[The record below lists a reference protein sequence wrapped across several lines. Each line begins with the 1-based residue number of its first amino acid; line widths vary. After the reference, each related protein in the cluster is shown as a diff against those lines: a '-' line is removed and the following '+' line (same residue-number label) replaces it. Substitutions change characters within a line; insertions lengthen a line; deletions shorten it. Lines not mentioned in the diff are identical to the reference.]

1 MADKKI
7 TALTALDAT
16 GKDPTDLLHII
27 DFSASPVN
35 KKITLANLFSNV
47 NTDTHIYGASKTFEI
62 GFATSTNSAFK
73 VTTAAADD
81 ADGSVIINDDGNAFT
96 DFTVKSLSSDG
107 AIKVDAGTDDVTINS
122 DSHANVDFT
131 VNSDNGVNIYA
142 DGGLECVGIGTGTV
156 DGTATLTVA
165 KDATTGIALD
175 LQGSLQLSETP
186 QVAVGTADGTGTGV
200 ISLTTSVTHLT
211 ADASNIHFDLANG
224 TQEGQ
229 IKIVICKALTNGAA
243 SCTITPATYTA
254 TTIIFDAVGEAA
266 TLMWSNSQWNM
277 IGGSTGTA

>member
-186 QVAVGTADGTGTGV
+186 QVAVGTSDGTGTGV

-211 ADASNIHFDLANG
+211 ADAGNIHFDLANG

>member
-7 TALTALDAT
+7 TALTALDST

-107 AIKVDAGTDDVTINS
+107 AIKVDAGTDDVIINS

-131 VNSDNGVNIYA
+131 VNSNNGVNIYA

-186 QVAVGTADGTGTGV
+186 QVAVGTSDGTGTGV

-211 ADASNIHFDLANG
+211 ADAGNIHFDLADG

-254 TTIIFDAVGEAA
+254 TTIIFNAVGEAA

-277 IGGSTGTA
+277 IGGSTGTV

>member
-1 MADKKI
+1 M
-7 TALTALDAT
+7 
-16 GKDPTDLLHII
+16 
-27 DFSASPVN
+27 
-35 KKITLANLFSNV
+35 
-47 NTDTHIYGASKTFEI
+47 
-62 GFATSTNSAFK
+62 
-73 VTTAAADD
+73 
-81 ADGSVIINDDGNAFT
+81 
-96 DFTVKSLSSDG
+96 
-107 AIKVDAGTDDVTINS
+107 
-122 DSHANVDFT
+122 
-131 VNSDNGVNIYA
+131 
-142 DGGLECVGIGTGTV
+142 
-156 DGTATLTVA
+156 TVA

-186 QVAVGTADGTGTGV
+186 QVAVGTSDGTGTGV

-211 ADASNIHFDLANG
+211 ADGSNIHFDLADG

>member
-62 GFATSTNSAFK
+62 GFGTSTNSAFK
-73 VTTAAADD
+73 VTTAAANN

-165 KDATTGIALD
+165 
-175 LQGSLQLSETP
+175 
-186 QVAVGTADGTGTGV
+186 ADGTTGHALNLKGNLIISETVAHTAAGALPITDPVILLTVDGTEAYTLADGQQAGQ
-200 ISLTTSVTHLT
+200 ILTIVCVAGTNTPAGTLTPQNLNGYSTIAFNAVGDSVTLMFHS
-211 ADASNIHFDLANG
+211 AKWNIIAQNSVTLA
-224 TQEGQ
+224 
-229 IKIVICKALTNGAA
+229 
-243 SCTITPATYTA
+243 
-254 TTIIFDAVGEAA
+254 
-266 TLMWSNSQWNM
+266 
-277 IGGSTGTA
+277 

>member
-131 VNSDNGVNIYA
+131 VNSDSGVNIYA

-186 QVAVGTADGTGTGV
+186 QVAVGTSDGTGTGV

-211 ADASNIHFDLANG
+211 ADAGNIHFDLANG

>member
-47 NTDTHIYGASKTFEI
+47 NMDTHIYGASKTFEI
-62 GFATSTNSAFK
+62 GFAAAVNSALK
-73 VTTAAADD
+73 VTTAAANN

-131 VNSDNGVNIYA
+131 VNSDSGVNIYA

-186 QVAVGTADGTGTGV
+186 QVAVGTSDGTGTGV

-254 TTIIFDAVGEAA
+254 STIIFDAVGEAA

>member
-47 NTDTHIYGASKTFEI
+47 NMDTHIYGASKTFEI
-62 GFATSTNSAFK
+62 GYATATNSALK
-73 VTTAAADD
+73 VATAASATAD
-81 ADGSVIINDDGNAFT
+81 ATVTINDDGNAYT
-96 DFTVKSLSSDG
+96 DFLIKSNSSDG
-107 AIKVDAGTDDVTINS
+107 AFKVDAGTDDVTINT
-122 DSHANVDFT
+122 DSIAAVDFT
-131 VNSDNGVNIYA
+131 VNGDNGVNIYS
-142 DGGLECVGIGTGTV
+142 DGGLDCVGIGTGTV

-165 KDATTGIALD
+165 KDATTGVSVD
-175 LQGSLQLSETP
+175 LQGNLQFGATP
-186 QVAVGTADGTGTGV
+186 DVAVGTSDGTGTGV
-200 ISLTTSVTHLT
+200 ISLTTPVTHLT

-229 IKIVICKALTNGAA
+229 IKIVVCKALTNSAA

-266 TLMWSNSQWNM
+266 TLMWTNSRWNM